1 MASPEDAFNPRP
13 AATILARAWRSG
25 VRLDSLPVAIR
36 PKTLAEGYD
45 LQDAVVGEIGA
56 RAEGWKLG
64 VGSRSGMLAAKIDRP
79 LVGRVMAPRVYRN
92 GDTVPLPNAG
102 PATIELEIAFV
113 LGRDIAPTDM
123 LTDSL
128 SAVERMHV
136 TFELVLSRFFDRRAV
151 GWPSFVGD
159 LGGFGALVVG
169 DPITDI
175 EGVTKTV
182 AVSVDGR
189 EVARGMTGDDL
200 TYPVVAFGYLVAHAR
215 DRGITLRR
223 GEIATLGAIGRP
235 FDLAADADVVARYLG
250 SQLRFRLQLPK
261 ESP

>member
-1 MASPEDAFNPRP
+1 MRGAAASGWPE
-13 AATILARAWRSG
+13 
-25 VRLDSLPVAIR
+25 LPEAIR

-45 LQDAVVGEIGA
+45 VQDALVGEIGT

-64 VGSRSGMLAAKIDRP
+64 VGSRSGMRAANIDRP
-79 LVGRVMAPRVYRN
+79 LVGRVVAPRVHRS
-92 GDTVPLPNAG
+92 GDT
-102 PATIELEIAFV
+102 
-113 LGRDIAPTDM
+113 GRDPQHGSGHHRVRDRRSCWDATSRPAMHRPIPCPP
-123 LTDSL
+123 
-128 SAVERMHV
+128 VERMHV

-151 GWPSFVGD
+151 GWPSFVAD

-182 AVSVDGR
+182 AVSVDGK

-200 TYPVVAFGYLVAHAR
+200 TYPVTAFGYLVAHAR

-235 FDLAADADVVARYLG
+235 FDLAADAEVIARYLG

-261 ESP
+261 E